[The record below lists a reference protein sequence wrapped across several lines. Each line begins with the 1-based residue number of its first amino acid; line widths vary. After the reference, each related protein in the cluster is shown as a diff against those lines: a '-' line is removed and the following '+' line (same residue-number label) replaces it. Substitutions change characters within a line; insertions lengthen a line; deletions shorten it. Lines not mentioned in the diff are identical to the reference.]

1 MIHKRKSRLIATILT
16 LITVFLCSCS
26 CSDSKGNVGDNAFKN
41 PSEKVDNTPIN
52 KTVELTSV
60 FEEIE
65 KIEEGPKR
73 DALLLSVA
81 NQMKRDYLHWN
92 RETVNDLLILDDLYK
107 LSGETFVMPTDTKLA
122 STNEILGKVQPIQ
135 QQQQAKK
142 KKTNNKKQ
150 QNKKSPNP
158 NRPTKK

>member
-1 MIHKRKSRLIATILT
+1 
-16 LITVFLCSCS
+16 
-26 CSDSKGNVGDNAFKN
+26 
-41 PSEKVDNTPIN
+41 
-52 KTVELTSV
+52 
-60 FEEIE
+60 
-65 KIEEGPKR
+65 
-73 DALLLSVA
+73 
-81 NQMKRDYLHWN
+81 MKRDYLHWN